1 MEFIE
6 GDKPLVLFGSP
17 SFDEAFFGG
26 RGFGSDFKEFGVLD

>member
-6 GDKPLVLFGSP
+6 GDKSLVLYGRP

-26 RGFGSDFKEFGVLD
+26 IGFGGDFKEFGVLD